1 MKKGFLYYYQLWM
14 EDGSLPNDG
23 LCNSLPKQLRGTKA
37 WKMVKP
43 SEHETTLLTFKGKPD
58 IYWGK
63 EDWRN
68 TSYSMTPRR
77 QNILLLAAALNG
89 EL

>member
-1 MKKGFLYYYQLWM
+1 MP
-14 EDGSLPNDG
+14 SNG
-23 LCNSLPKQLRGTKA
+23 LCNSLPDYLLDSEA

-43 SEHETTLLTFKGKPD
+43 DSQDRLNLDIEQAPI

-63 EDWRN
+63 DEWKDGCSKL
-68 TSYSMTPRR
+68 TSRR

-89 EL
+89 ELT